1 MTGEFVSN
9 GALVVIMAN
18 ALGTTLAGAIAG
30 NASENVRLFL
40 IPGFAA
46 GLTTFSS
53 LSFFIVELPPL
64 EAAFFAGLNLFLS
77 LSILGALRK
86 SK

>member
-1 MTGEFVSN
+1 
-9 GALVVIMAN
+9 MAN
-18 ALGTTLAGAIAG
+18 ALGTTLAGSIASRKEAG
-30 NASENVRLFL
+30 ESLKLFL

-53 LSFFIVELPPL
+53 LSFFIVELPPI
-64 EAAFFAGLNLFLS
+64 EAAFFAGLNLLLS